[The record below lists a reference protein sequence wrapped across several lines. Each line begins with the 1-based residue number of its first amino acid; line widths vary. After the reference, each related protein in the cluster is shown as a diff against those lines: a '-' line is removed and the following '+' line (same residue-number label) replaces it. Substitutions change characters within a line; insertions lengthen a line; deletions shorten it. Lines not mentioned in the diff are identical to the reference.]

1 MPEGGSKPYWLW
13 TCSAWTPHI
22 NSTPHS
28 RLPGLTV
35 FPQAVLQSQENKSK
49 VPPAP
54 RGCLCNLDSDF
65 RPPPHPRHLTG
76 PPNVRTGYNPP
87 WASTG
92 ALTFSMYRNRQRKT
106 FKIRTGWGGRGGGK
120 WQQSTWQSRNTEKQK
135 PENKEPAFKP
145 AGIRCHCVWEA

>member
-1 MPEGGSKPYWLW
+1 M
-13 TCSAWTPHI
+13 
-22 NSTPHS
+22 
-28 RLPGLTV
+28 

-106 FKIRTGWGGRGGGK
+106 FKIRTGWGGRGGVGNDSNLLGNQGTQK
-120 WQQSTWQSRNTEKQK
+120 NKSLKTRSLHLNQQVSGATVSEKPNITQPFFLLERK
-135 PENKEPAFKP
+135 GAP
-145 AGIRCHCVWEA
+145 G